1 MSTTTLT
8 LREQIEAGHRAVA
21 DRAAFIEQLGDRA
34 TADDWAQLHTMTEE
48 LAGNLAAFE
57 QQNSVRGVQ
66 GQARALLDQLAGV
79 TPTTTAPGRFDALAS
94 NTGIAN
100 PRGMTV
106 GEAFVQSPMFQA
118 AAARAGNDG
127 MGGFG
132 GNSDRV
138 SFGLSLA
145 TASRNLIFEQD
156 ADGRPRNALITGA
169 SDTSGGAFTYPEH
182 TGIVSDSAA
191 FRELGIWDV
200 CTKIPI
206 TSDVF
211 DYVEITGKTNNAA
224 FVPEAI
230 SSATIVAG
238 VPTAADAG
246 VKPESTLA
254 LAVRTVPVE
263 NIAHLTY
270 VTRRAAADAPRLMVI
285 INTFLREGLAVK
297 IEDQILLGNGTS
309 PNLRGIINASV
320 PYAISVFDMSTNS
333 GASRII
339 AVARAIATVRS
350 FGYRPDTLVVNS
362 ADWFSSNFLMAADTA
377 GNFLI
382 GDPRA
387 SIDQLNSIWG
397 LRVVVNDGIT
407 AGTQLVGDFRQAVIG
422 DRQQAAIYMSDSNRD
437 LFERNILTLLAE
449 QRLGFG
455 VAAPKAFC
463 TVVA

>member
-1 MSTTTLT
+1 MTTTTLT
-8 LREQIEAGHRAVA
+8 LREQIEAGHKAVA

-34 TADDWAQLHTMTEE
+34 TADDWAQLQTMTEG
-48 LAGNLAAFE
+48 LAENLKLYE

-66 GQARALLDQLAGV
+66 GEARALLDKLAGA
-79 TPTTTAPGRFDALAS
+79 PTQQLPGQFDALAS
-94 NTGIAN
+94 STGIAN

-106 GEAFVQSPMFQA
+106 GEAFVQSPAYQELL
-118 AAARAGNDG
+118 ARAGGDG

-132 GNSDRV
+132 GKSTPVN
-138 SFGLSLA
+138 FGLSLA
-145 TASRNLIFEQD
+145 TARDGLHFEQGD
-156 ADGRPRNALITGA
+156 DGRPRNALVTGL

-182 TGIVSDSAA
+182 TGIVADSVM
-191 FRELGIWDV
+191 FRELSLWDV

-206 TSDVF
+206 TSDIF
-211 DYVEITGKTNNAA
+211 DYVEITAKTNNAA
-224 FVPEAI
+224 FVAEAT
-230 SSATIVAG
+230 SSAVIDGTVVTAVAG
-238 VPTAADAG
+238 G
-246 VKPESTLA
+246 LKPESTLA

-270 VTRRAAADAPRLMVI
+270 VTRRAAADAPRLMAI

-309 PNLRGIINASV
+309 PNLRGILNATN
-320 PYAISVFDMSTNS
+320 PYSISVFDMSNASVT
-333 GASRII
+333 SRII
-339 AVARAIATVRS
+339 AVARAVQTVRS
-350 FGYRPDTLVVNS
+350 FGYRPNAVVVNS
-362 ADWFSSNFLMAADTA
+362 ADWYSSSFLMAADTA

-397 LRVVVNDGIT
+397 LRVIVNDGIT
-407 AGTQLVGDFRQAVIG
+407 AGTQLVGDFSHALIG
-422 DRQQAAIYMSDSNRD
+422 DREQAAIYMTDSNRD

-455 VAAPKAFC
+455 VDAPKAFC

>member
-1 MSTTTLT
+1 MTTAPLT
-8 LREQIEAGHRAVA
+8 LREQIEAGHKAVA

-34 TADDWAQLHTMTEE
+34 TADDWAALQTMTED

-66 GQARALLDQLAGV
+66 GQARALLDQLAG
-79 TPTTTAPGRFDALAS
+79 TPMQQAPGQFDALAS
-94 NTGIAN
+94 STGIVN

-106 GEAFVQSPMFQA
+106 GEAFVQSPAYQELL
-118 AAARAGNDG
+118 ARADPGTG

-132 GNSDRV
+132 GKSTPVN
-138 SFGLSLA
+138 FGLSLA
-145 TASRNLIFEQD
+145 TASQNLRFD
-156 ADGRPRNALITGA
+156 TGPDGRPRNALITGA
-169 SDTSGGAFTYPEH
+169 SDTSGGAFTYPQH
-182 TGIVSDSAA
+182 TGIVADSAA

-200 CTKIPI
+200 CTKEPI

-238 VPTAADAG
+238 VPTVADAG
-246 VKPESTLA
+246 LKPESTLA

-270 VTRRAAADAPRLMVI
+270 VTRRAAADAPRLMSI
-285 INTFLREGLAVK
+285 IDTFLREGLAVK

-309 PNLRGIINASV
+309 PNLRGILNATN
-320 PYAISVFDMSTNS
+320 PYSLSVFDMSVNAVT
-333 GASRII
+333 SRVI
-339 AVARAIATVRS
+339 AVARAVATVRS
-350 FGYRPDTLVVNS
+350 FGYRPTTMVVNS
-362 ADWFSSNFLMAADTA
+362 ADWYSANFLMLQDTA
-377 GNFLI
+377 GNFIL
-382 GDPRA
+382 GDPRGTL
-387 SIDQLNSIWG
+387 DQLNSIWG
-397 LRVVVNDGIT
+397 LNVVVNDGIT
-407 AGTQLVGDFRQAVIG
+407 AGTQLVGDFRWAVIG
-422 DRQQAAIYMSDSNRD
+422 DRQQAALYMSDSNRD

>member
-8 LREQIEAGHRAVA
+8 LREQIEAGHKAVA

-34 TADDWAQLHTMTEE
+34 TADDWAQLQTMTEE
-48 LAGNLAAFE
+48 LAGNLSAFE

-66 GQARALLDQLAGV
+66 GKARALLDQLAGSATV
-79 TPTTTAPGRFDALAS
+79 VQASGQYDAIAS
-94 NTGIAN
+94 STGIVN

-106 GEAFVQSPMFQA
+106 GEAFVSSPAYQEL
-118 AAARAGNDG
+118 AARAGLDG

-132 GNSDRV
+132 GKSTPVN
-138 SFGLSLA
+138 FGLSLA
-145 TASRNLIFEQD
+145 TASQNLMFEQD

-169 SDTSGGAFTYPEH
+169 SDTSGGAFTYPQH
-182 TGIVSDSAA
+182 TGIVADSAA
-191 FRELGIWDV
+191 FRELGLWDI
-200 CTKIPI
+200 CTKEPI

-230 SSATIVAG
+230 SSAPIVAG

-270 VTRRAAADAPRLMVI
+270 VTRRAAADAPRLMSI

-309 PNLRGIINASV
+309 PNLRGILNASV
-320 PYAISVFDMSTNS
+320 PYAISVFDMSVNS
-333 GASRII
+333 VTSRVI
-339 AVARAIATVRS
+339 AVMRAVATVRS
-350 FGYRPDTLVVNS
+350 FGYRPTAMVVNS
-362 ADWFSSNFLMAADTA
+362 TDWYNTSFLGLTDSA
-377 GNFLI
+377 GNFIL

-387 SIDQLNSIWG
+387 TLEQLNTIWG
-397 LRVVVNDGIT
+397 MTVVVNDGIT